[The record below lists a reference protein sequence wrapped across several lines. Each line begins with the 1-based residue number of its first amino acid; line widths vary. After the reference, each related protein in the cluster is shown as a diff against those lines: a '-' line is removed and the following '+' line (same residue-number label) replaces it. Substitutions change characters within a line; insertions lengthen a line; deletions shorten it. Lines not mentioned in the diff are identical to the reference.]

1 MAGRVEGERQQT
13 LQPIRISL
21 QYVEA
26 SIPAGL
32 LALLQSNDGP
42 VKSAVTYFQSF
53 LLVNRF
59 MMNLKAPPT
68 CEVGNDVSVCPENN
82 LIPPMCGPHVQV
94 PTDHTGPRVICNR
107 DMTQCE
113 TRGNNG
119 NGVANSDYVLYVT
132 SQQDGNTIMDHYRI
146 TSSMMFVYYRYL

>member
-68 CEVGNDVSVCPENN
+68 CKVGGDVSVCPENN
-82 LIPPMCGPHVQV
+82 LIPPTCGSHVQV
-94 PTDHTGPRVICNR
+94 PADHTGPLVICNLE
-107 DMTQCE
+107 MTSCVS
-113 TRGNNG
+113 RGSDG
-119 NGVANSDYVLYVT
+119 DGVANSDYVLYVT
-132 SQQDGNTIMDHYRI
+132 SQQDGNTTMN
-146 TSSMMFVYYRYL
+146 